1 MEQENASAGSV
12 AAPAK
17 EGSASPAVGTILTQ
31 ILSLNEKDR
40 AALRRAISAIEGD
53 SVTLVTAAATAGAEE
68 KPFTPDDLKA
78 WLRTLDE
85 LDARSRIEALEQAV
99 EEASEPWE
107 KETLA
112 ARLERE
118 KRDNMPAVVQ
128 IRVVRYAMD
137 NPLLTLVG
145 LFGLGA
151 GIFFFGR
158 GFWRLIF

>member
-1 MEQENASAGSV
+1 MEQENARAGS
-12 AAPAK
+12 AAETAQ
-17 EGSASPAVGTILTQ
+17 EGNTSPAVGTILTQ
-31 ILSLNEKDR
+31 ILSLNQKDR
-40 AALRRAISAIEGD
+40 AALRRALAAIEGD
-53 SVTLVTAAATAGAEE
+53 SVTPVAVSATAGAEE

-112 ARLERE
+112 ARLARE
-118 KRDNMPAVVQ
+118 KKDNMPAVVQ

-151 GIFFFGR
+151 GIFYFGR
-158 GFWRLIF
+158 GVWRLIF